1 MRGEPVAGEALLLGS
16 LGGPE
21 TFGGQA
27 ALRAQTCYPEFAT
40 TRYFDTAEEALG
52 EQGPWQ
58 VDATCVPEQM
68 SLMGFLL
75 PTQRRLLAARERMFV
90 LGNVTHPYHCTL
102 LAAPG
107 SQLTDVATVLGH
119 TGSIT
124 QSRPW
129 LEEHLPDAAIEI
141 VHTNTLE
148 AGQRAVSGDGS
159 VAVVGTPPLGERL
172 GLVALAH
179 DIDGGSVGHYWLMGP
194 EPRFDASPTWLVV
207 AGTLDDRND
216 AGVVLAGLSAD
227 GFALRSLWT
236 EPIGDRLF
244 HASFVATLVG
254 GGELVAVRERLAL
267 EPDLWLAGAFVSREP
282 SLV

>member
-1 MRGEPVAGEALLLGS
+1 MSGEIVRGEPLVLGS

-27 ALRAQTCYPEFAT
+27 ALRARACYPAFAS

-52 EQGPWQ
+52 EGVPWQ

-68 SLMGFLL
+68 SRMGFLL

-102 LAAPG
+102 LGRPG
-107 SQLTDVATVLGH
+107 SEIADIVTVLGH

-129 LEEHLPDAAIEI
+129 LEVHLPEATIEI

-148 AGQRAVSGDGS
+148 AGRRAAGGDGS
-159 VAVVGTPPLGERL
+159 VAVVGTPPLAERL
-172 GLVALAH
+172 GLVALAT
-179 DIDGGSVGHYWLMGP
+179 DIDGGSVGHYWLLGP
-194 EPRFDASPTWLVV
+194 EPRFDPSPTWLVV
-207 AGTLDDRND
+207 AGTLDHRTD
-216 AGVVLAGLSAD
+216 AGSVVAALGAD
-227 GFALRSLWT
+227 GFTLWSLWT
-236 EPIGDRLF
+236 EPVGDRLF

-254 GGELVAVRERLAL
+254 AGELDAVRERLAL
-267 EPDLWLAGAFVSREP
+267 EPELWLAGAFVSREP
-282 SLV
+282 LLA